1 MEVFVLCYARCFYIN
16 TTKVLMNLKH
26 WIELFPLRL
35 LKMIFKRLI
44 MYMFQKQSFV
54 DFLQNRCL

>member
-1 MEVFVLCYARCFYIN
+1 M
-16 TTKVLMNLKH
+16 MNLKH

-35 LKMIFKRLI
+35 RKMIFKRLI

-54 DFLQNRCL
+54 DILQNGVYKNFAKFTGKHLRWSL